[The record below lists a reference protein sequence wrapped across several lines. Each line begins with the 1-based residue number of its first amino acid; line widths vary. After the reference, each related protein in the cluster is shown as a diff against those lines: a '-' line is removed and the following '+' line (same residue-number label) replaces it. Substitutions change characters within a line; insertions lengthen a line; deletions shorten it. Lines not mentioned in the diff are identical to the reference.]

1 MQISHTF
8 NDLYAIIAQ
17 NFLKSQA
24 NYFQIHANLQ
34 LHFST
39 FHQTV
44 GAALVSLKFHLALV
58 LPICYYQTLYQK
70 AVLEYP
76 IKMHTPY
83 MIMYSVLAE
92 LHNPASSVNN
102 QQLFKKSV
110 NDGYPNFLLFCNI
123 SCQSLLPSA
132 SVIKQASKASFKIS
146 PVVLSCK
153 PISET

>member
-24 NYFQIHANLQ
+24 NYFQNHANLQ
-34 LHFST
+34 LHFSL

-44 GAALVSLKFHLALV
+44 GAALVFLKFHPVSV

-76 IKMHTPY
+76 IQIYRASGH
-83 MIMYSVLAE
+83 SE
-92 LHNPASSVNN
+92 LPAAHRQNR
-102 QQLFKKSV
+102 
-110 NDGYPNFLLFCNI
+110 
-123 SCQSLLPSA
+123 
-132 SVIKQASKASFKIS
+132 
-146 PVVLSCK
+146 
-153 PISET
+153 